1 MEALCKARGGE
12 RDDQDLAFMTGVF
25 SLLDVLFDMPME
37 EIVSALKLV
46 PDAADALL
54 RREGPLGDLLALSE
68 APAVTDDQLA
78 MAAITPAQ
86 WWQTQLHAYHWAIQV
101 SRNL

>member
-1 MEALCKARGGE
+1 MV
-12 RDDQDLAFMTGVF
+12 GVF
-25 SLLDVLFDMPME
+25 SLLDILFDMPME
-37 EIVSALKLV
+37 DIVTALKLV

-54 RREGPLGDLLALSE
+54 RRAGPLGHLLALSE
-68 APAVTDDQLA
+68 SHAVSDAQLA
-78 MAAITPAQ
+78 LAGMTPAQ